1 MQTQFSSWQIPVL
14 GQRAAEPLPQ
24 WIIDRLV
31 DGSMRINSL
40 GGFTMTDPFDLRE
53 CVGGEQVVMNS
64 DGSIEFHTQV
74 AISA

>member
-14 GQRAAEPLPQ
+14 GQPAAEPLPQ

-40 GGFTMTDPFDLRE
+40 GGFTMTDPFDLRSS
-53 CVGGEQVVMNS
+53 VGGETVVLREDS
-64 DGSIEFHTQV
+64 TIEFWEQV
-74 AISA
+74 ALAA

>member
-1 MQTQFSSWQIPVL
+1 MQMRSLSWAIPTL
-14 GQRAAEPLPQ
+14 GKPAAEPLPQ

-53 CVGGEQVVMNS
+53 CVGGEQVVLNS

-74 AISA
+74 VLAA